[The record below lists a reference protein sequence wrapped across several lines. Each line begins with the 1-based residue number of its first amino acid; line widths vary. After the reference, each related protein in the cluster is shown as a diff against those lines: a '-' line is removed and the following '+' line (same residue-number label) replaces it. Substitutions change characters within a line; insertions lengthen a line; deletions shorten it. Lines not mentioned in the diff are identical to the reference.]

1 MIQIRLQKG
10 SVTIAPL
17 PAIQPVALQTDSRQ
31 TSTPGTF
38 LVWGWLAIAWNFYGR
53 EPSNIYNAG
62 LLSDLFFSTQV
73 DMAT

>member
-1 MIQIRLQKG
+1 MIQSQFQKG
-10 SVTIAPL
+10 SGSVAHL
-17 PAIQPVALQTDSRQ
+17 PAIQPVALQTDSRL

-38 LVWGWLAIAWNFYGR
+38 LGGWLAMAWNFYGR